1 MDQQRS
7 SLRSNTLAKNRD
19 RHLLEWVLFM
29 LVAFLSLRAA
39 WYIGEGNTHD
49 FFWKAWDGLGYYQWL
64 PSAFVTGDFDWMFWG
79 HKVSEDKA
87 ISLFTLGVA
96 VLQLPFF
103 LASQWLTWVFEYP
116 NTGFNPANAVAMM
129 AATATYA
136 GAGAV
141 LSFKL
146 ARRYSNTP
154 SALLAV
160 IAIYAGS
167 NLFYYATDQPLMSHV
182 YSFFLI
188 TLFCWCGLRI
198 IDGPRRV
205 HVLLFM
211 FSGALLLLI
220 RQLNAFVI
228 VFPLWMA
235 FSSPDGIKGAWRNLV
250 RHRWTFIIGL
260 VLGLVPWILQ
270 SIYWH
275 HITGDWYANGY
286 ALKGEHLEFDKMVP
300 GKVLFSPRNGWFVF
314 SPIFLIVVGTLLVH
328 AWRNT
333 RTARPVL
340 VILIITVLLY
350 SAWWCWW
357 LGGAYG
363 YRGLVDLYGLLAI
376 PTAWFF
382 RSVLRRSWSLR
393 IFIAVLFWALIRLN
407 FGMMEHYNY
416 DWFSEDEVWSQILQV
431 VGIIAAGN

>member
-1 MDQQRS
+1 MQ
-7 SLRSNTLAKNRD
+7 LRADRQTD
-19 RHLLEWVLFM
+19 RHLFEWLLFM
-29 LVAFLSLRAA
+29 LVAILSFRAA
-39 WYIGEGNTHD
+39 WILNGENTHD

-64 PSAFVTGDFDWMFWG
+64 PSAFVTGEFDWMFWC
-79 HKVSEDKA
+79 HKIADDKA

-103 LASQWLTWVFEYP
+103 LLSQWFTWLFDYP
-116 NTGFNPANAVAMM
+116 DTGFNPANAVCMM

-154 SALLAV
+154 AALLAV
-160 IAIYAGS
+160 VVIFAAS
-167 NLFYYATDQPLMSHV
+167 NLIYYAADQPLMSHV

-198 IDGPRRV
+198 IDGPRPV
-205 HVLLFM
+205 HVVLFL
-211 FSGALLLLI
+211 FSGALLLLV

-228 VFPLWMA
+228 IFPLWMA
-235 FSSPDGIKGAWRNLV
+235 FSSADGIKGAWKNLV
-250 RHRWTFIIGL
+250 RRRGPFILGL
-260 VLGLVPWILQ
+260 VLGIIPWVLQ
-270 SIYWH
+270 SMYWH
-275 HITGDWYANGY
+275 YITGDWYANGY
-286 ALKGEHLEFDKMVP
+286 SYKDEHFEFDKMVP
-300 GKVLFSPRNGWFVF
+300 GLVLFSPRNGWFVY
-314 SPIFLIVVGTLLVH
+314 SPIFLLAVGTLLVH

-333 RTARPVL
+333 RPARPVL

-376 PTAWFF
+376 PLAWFF
-382 RSVLRRSWSLR
+382 RSVLRRSWALR
-393 IFIAVLFWALIRLN
+393 IFTAVLVLALIRLN
-407 FGMMEHYNY
+407 FGMMEHY
-416 DWFSEDEVWSQILQV
+416 DFFWFSEDSTWPRIMEVI
-431 VGIIAAGN
+431 GTIAAES